1 MTNRYP
7 HSASILLRICSQVF
21 ILTISADQSI
31 TGLKILKPVLPG
43 AAGLANLPPFCWLL
57 LVFLCTSTFGPSVL
71 CKLQKCFCAIMYIH
85 LLLNCCRKPKAQEFI
100 RDAVETRLRMIVP
113 YIDTWPQAMAIQALP
128 QNAVESWTNLAN
140 LVDEIWYYAG
150 DRSVDVSGNGSV
162 SEWLTVLVSWI
173 GLRCVH

>member
-1 MTNRYP
+1 M
-7 HSASILLRICSQVF
+7 C
-21 ILTISADQSI
+21 
-31 TGLKILKPVLPG
+31 
-43 AAGLANLPPFCWLL
+43 
-57 LVFLCTSTFGPSVL
+57 
-71 CKLQKCFCAIMYIH
+71 IH
-85 LLLNCCRKPKAQEFI
+85 LFNCCRKPKTREFI

-162 SEWLTVLVSWI
+162 SEWLTVLVS
-173 GLRCVH
+173 